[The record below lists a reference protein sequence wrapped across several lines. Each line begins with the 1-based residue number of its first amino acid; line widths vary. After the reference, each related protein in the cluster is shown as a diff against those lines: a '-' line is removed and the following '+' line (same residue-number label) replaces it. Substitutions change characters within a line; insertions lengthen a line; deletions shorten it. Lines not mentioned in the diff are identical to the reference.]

1 MKLIPEHRKAL
12 LSELEK
18 AEQDALLQ
26 KQLLD
31 KKEHK
36 DFKGLIEWF
45 EISHFLAIKRIEL
58 IKLAII
64 QSDIDY

>member
-1 MKLIPEHRKAL
+1 MELNTNHRQSL

-18 AEQDALLQ
+18 AQQDAELQQSLLN
-26 KQLLD
+26 

-45 EISHFLAIKRIEL
+45 EISHFLATKRIEL
-58 IKLAII
+58 IKKAII
-64 QSDIDY
+64 ESDIDY